1 MRDCLKLKKQ
11 QRKRSKLSSQTTDNP
26 ALATDIGEWIAVV
39 RPKYLNP
46 KHLGPLLVPINEA
59 AAGFERFVTG
69 SVPPRHGK
77 TETLIAA
84 LVHRLKF
91 KPGSRVGYFS
101 YSDKFAANRS
111 REARR
116 LAAAIGLR
124 SVEKRAPGVDDDIAD
139 TVHYWETNNGGSFL
153 AAGRRGQAIGV
164 GLDLIVVDD
173 PFNGEREARSEAVRE
188 EVWAWFTGTVM
199 QRLEPGG
206 SIIIIHTRWNDDD
219 LIGRLQDPNEPAG
232 EDFVHVNLTA
242 VAENDNDPLGRAIG
256 AALWPERYD
265 EKALAKKRKLGEH
278 AWWAQYMG
286 KPRPIGERL
295 FHDPAR
301 YEPLDPRVGLN
312 GWKIGIGID
321 PAATAKTSS
330 DNSAVVVIA
339 YKTEKRDGEDQL
351 VVRVLRVYTFKL
363 EIPDVVA
370 FLEVLQRKWLGAPF
384 AIEVTG
390 PGLGV
395 FQTLKRIAPTLNMI
409 AITSTQDKFMRAQ
422 PTAAVWNDS
431 RVEVP
436 LQENVG
442 YDSPE
447 IVKALTDL
455 GVYRAEWVAEYIKR
469 MGRFTGNDGG
479 KDDETDATV
488 HIVNFAIDTSTAEN
502 DNDEP
507 FKPRKARAL
516 GGF

>member
-1 MRDCLKLKKQ
+1 MRDCLKLKRH
-11 QRKRSKLSSQTTDNP
+11 QRKRSKQTSTSDTNA
-26 ALATDIGEWIAVV
+26 ALALDLAEFIPHV
-39 RPKYLNP
+39 RPKYVKP
-46 KHLGPLLVPINEA
+46 KHLAPLILQFNRA
-59 AAGFERFVTG
+59 ANGEEVFVTG

-77 TETLIAA
+77 TDTLIAG
-84 LVHRLKF
+84 LVHRLKY

-116 LAAAIGLR
+116 LAASIGLR
-124 SVEKRAPGVDDDIAD
+124 SLEKRAPGVDEDIAD
-139 TVHYWETNNGGSFL
+139 SIHYWETTNGGSFL

-219 LIGRLQDPNEPAG
+219 LIGRLMDPNEPAG

-242 VAENDNDPLGRAIG
+242 IANDNADPLGRAIG
-256 AALWPERYD
+256 EALWTERYD
-265 EKALAKKRKLGEH
+265 VAALAKKRKLGEH

-286 KPRPIGERL
+286 QPRPLGSRL

-301 YEPLDPRVGLN
+301 YEPLDPSIGLN

-330 DNSAVVVIA
+330 DNSAIVVIA
-339 YKTEKRDGEDQL
+339 YKRLPDGDL
-351 VVRVLRVYTFKL
+351 LVRVLRVYTFKL
-363 EIPDVVA
+363 EIPDVTD
-370 FLEVLQRKWLGAPF
+370 FLEVLQHAWKGAPF

-390 PGLGV
+390 PGLAV
-395 FQTLKRIAPTLNMI
+395 FQTLQRIAPTLNI
-409 AITSTQDKFMRAQ
+409 IPITSTQDKYLRAQ
-422 PTAAVWNDS
+422 PTAGVWNDS
-431 RVEVP
+431 RFEVP
-436 LQENVG
+436 LQENLAW
-442 YDSPE
+442 DTPA
-447 IVKALTDL
+447 IVAKLEAL
-455 GVYRAEWVAEYIKR
+455 GVYRQLWIAEYLKR
-469 MGRFTGNDGG
+469 MGQFTGEPGG

-488 HIVNFAIDTSTAEN
+488 HITNYAIDTCSADN
-502 DNDEP
+502 DNEDAG
-507 FKPRKARAL
+507 FKQRRGRKL